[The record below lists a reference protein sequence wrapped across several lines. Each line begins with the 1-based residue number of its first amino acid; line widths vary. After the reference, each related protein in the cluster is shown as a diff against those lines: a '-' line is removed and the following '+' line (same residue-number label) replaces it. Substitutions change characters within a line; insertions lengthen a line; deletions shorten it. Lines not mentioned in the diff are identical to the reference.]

1 MFLTMVCGIQV
12 IMSSHKN
19 ELEIYVADKFKEV
32 YKYARPTIAS
42 GATPAEKGDIKNP
55 WFGVECK
62 EKKTAKAF
70 TIPYSEWI
78 KNCGEAD
85 AQYKDPVFIVENEDG
100 SRHHGGGMTHIGV
113 GCSYYFSLARRK
125 Q

>member
-1 MFLTMVCGIQV
+1 
-12 IMSSHKN
+12 MSDFKN
-19 ELEIYVADKFKEV
+19 KLEAYVSEKFKQV

-62 EKKTAKAF
+62 IKGSAKAF
-70 TIPYSEWI
+70 SIPYDEWY

-85 AQYKDPVFIVENEDG
+85 TQYKDPVFIVENELGEKIAAMRLDEWFEMLYELMEL
-100 SRHHGGGMTHIGV
+100 RNETKN
-113 GCSYYFSLARRK
+113 R
-125 Q
+125 